1 MRKVWFFIGMLA
13 SSLLFADE
21 FLDVDDA
28 FSVNVQ
34 RVGDSLT
41 VEFDIAPD
49 YYLYRDRYSIR
60 AQGAADVTSTQFG
73 DNVLIKY
80 DPNFDEDM
88 AVFYDVMS
96 VRHAV
101 SGAQEELVQ
110 LTYQGCADAG
120 LCYPPQKRLFDLNG
134 NPVAIEPTTLS
145 LDLSSELSGAETL
158 DLNEASN
165 ESGVGL
171 TLISATLFAL
181 IGGLILN
188 LMPCVFPVLSLKVM
202 QMTQF
207 GDSPAHTR
215 LHGLAYT
222 VGVVVSFLVVASV
235 LLLIRYF
242 GDWVGWGFQLQSPY
256 FVAALVLLFF
266 VMSLTMFGF
275 VEFGQSMM
283 GIGQGLTEKS
293 GMAGSFF
300 TGVLATVVAT
310 PCTAPFMGSA
320 IGFALLQPAYVSLL
334 IFAAMGLGLSLPVLL
349 ISLIPKLAGWMPK
362 PGAWMTTFRQ
372 LMAFPLFATALW
384 LLWVLIE
391 LQGTN
396 ALLQVGLGLI
406 LLTMALWPALSSSS
420 AGSTGGRWFKR
431 TVRVALVVTAG
442 FMVFDQRQ
450 SESLWQEYSPE
461 LVQASLSEGRS
472 VFVDVTAAWCITC
485 KANERVALSGE
496 RFESLVEREDV
507 VLIKADW
514 TNPSPSVDQLI
525 AGFNRDGVPL
535 YAFYEKGSPVPEI
548 LPQILTANLIEE
560 VFTGS

>member
-1 MRKVWFFIGMLA
+1 MLA